1 MQISNYEY
9 YLNIK
14 HYLIYYILV
23 LSNNWPRLIAS
34 KIKVI
39 LHNIC
44 VYSVYIYYINTDT
57 RMYIFKTNIVCVYV
71 QYIYIW
77 YNI

>member
-1 MQISNYEY
+1 MQIINYEY